1 MVQEAL
7 ALGKKRLEGG
17 DYASNAMYL
26 SGIHFLIDV
35 LLLPLTR
42 VIEMK
47 LHLKGRK

>member
-7 ALGKKRLEGG
+7 ALGKMRLEGG
-17 DYASNAMYL
+17 NYTSNAMYL
-26 SGIHFLIDV
+26 SGIHCLIDA

-47 LHLKGRK
+47 LHLQGRK